1 MEASEPGPGLII
13 AIVLSLIASAFF
25 SGCEIAF
32 VSANRLQIELANKQ
46 GKFSAKILA
55 FFYQKSSQFI
65 GTMLVGNN
73 AALVLYGLLMGDL
86 FTDMVPTSILS
97 SEVLRLLLET
107 ILSTLIILVTA
118 EFLPKAIFSNAPNY
132 WLNFFAPILAMLYFI
147 LWLPAFLS
155 VSISRLIISL
165 FVKKDED
172 EGDLEQNFGRVDL
185 DHYIK
190 EVLNTSNGNNDL
202 DTELTIFNNALG
214 FSELKARDCMVPRN
228 EIVAVDIDS
237 NIESL
242 RQKFIES
249 KYSKILIYRDNIDN
263 IIGYVHSFALF
274 KKPDSISAMLLP
286 VFIVPESMPT
296 QFVLRKFTEKKNGM
310 AIVVDEFGGTSGML
324 TIEDIIEEL
333 FGEIEDEH
341 DQDDFV
347 GKKVGTSEY
356 IFSGR
361 LEIDHINEE
370 FKLNLPESEG
380 YETLSGLIIGYL
392 KEIPEKGDKLVI
404 EGFEFNIDKMEAQR
418 IDLVRIKVLS
428 D

>member
-1 MEASEPGPGLII
+1 MEASEPGPELII
-13 AIVLSLIASAFF
+13 SILLALVASAFF

-32 VSANRLQIELANKQ
+32 VSANRLQIELGNKQ
-46 GKFSAKILA
+46 GKFSARIIA
-55 FFYQKSSQFI
+55 FFYQRSSQFI

-73 AALVLYGLLMGDL
+73 AALVFYGLLMGDL
-86 FTDMVPTSILS
+86 FTDLVPLSLLS

-107 ILSTLIILVTA
+107 IISTLIILVTA

-132 WLNFFAPILAMLYFI
+132 WLNFFAPVLALLYFI
-147 LWLPAFLS
+147 LWIPAFFS
-155 VSISRLIISL
+155 VSISRLVISL

-172 EGDLEQNFGRVDL
+172 ESDDDQNFGRVDL

-190 EVLNTSNGNNDL
+190 EVLNTSNGNNAL
-202 DTELTIFNNALG
+202 DTELTIFNNALA
-214 FSELKARDCMVPRN
+214 FSDLKARDCMVPRN
-228 EIVAVDIDS
+228 EIVAVDIESD
-237 NIESL
+237 IESL

-274 KKPDSISAMLLP
+274 KRPDTISAMMLP

-361 LEIDHINEE
+361 LEIDHINED
-370 FKLNLPESEG
+370 FKLNLPESDG
-380 YETLSGLIIGYL
+380 YETLSGLIIGHL
-392 KEIPEKGDKLVI
+392 KEIPEKGDRLVI

-418 IDLVRIKVLS
+418 IDLVRVKVLS

>member
-1 MEASEPGPGLII
+1 MEASEPGPELII
-13 AIVLSLIASAFF
+13 SIVLALVASAFF

-32 VSANRLQIELANKQ
+32 VSANRLQIELGNKQ
-46 GKFSAKILA
+46 GKFSAKILT
-55 FFYQKSSQFI
+55 FFQQKSSQFI

-86 FTDMVPTSILS
+86 FTDLVPMSVLS
-97 SEVLRLLLET
+97 SEVFRLLLET

-132 WLNFFAPILAMLYFI
+132 WLNFFAPVLALLYFL
-147 LWLPAFLS
+147 LWLPAFFS
-155 VSISRLIISL
+155 VSISRLIISM
-165 FVKKDED
+165 FVKKTED
-172 EGDLEQNFGRVDL
+172 ESGDDQNFGRVDL

-228 EIVAVDIDS
+228 EIVAVDIESD
-237 NIESL
+237 IESL

-249 KYSKILIYRDNIDN
+249 KYSKILVYRDNIDN

-274 KKPDSISAMLLP
+274 KKPETIAAMLLP

-341 DQDDFV
+341 DQDEFV

-356 IFSGR
+356 LFSGR
-361 LEIDHINEE
+361 LEIDHINED
-370 FKLNLPESEG
+370 FKLNLPESDG
-380 YETLSGLIIGYL
+380 YETLSGLIIGHL

-404 EGFEFNIDKMEAQR
+404 EGFEFYIDKMEAQR
-418 IDLVRIKVLS
+418 IDLVRVKVLS

>member
-1 MEASEPGPGLII
+1 MEASEPGPELII
-13 AIVLSLIASAFF
+13 SILLALVASAFF

-32 VSANRLQIELANKQ
+32 VSANRLQIELGNKQ
-46 GKFSAKILA
+46 GKFSARIIA
-55 FFYQKSSQFI
+55 FFYQRSSQFI

-73 AALVLYGLLMGDL
+73 AALVFYGLLMGDL
-86 FTDMVPTSILS
+86 FTDLVPLSLLS

-107 ILSTLIILVTA
+107 IISTLIILVTA

-132 WLNFFAPILAMLYFI
+132 WLNFFAPVLALLYFI
-147 LWLPAFLS
+147 LWIPAFFS
-155 VSISRLIISL
+155 VSISRLVISL

-172 EGDLEQNFGRVDL
+172 ESDEDQNFGRVDL

-190 EVLNTSNGNNDL
+190 EVLNTSNGNNAL
-202 DTELTIFNNALG
+202 DTELTIFNNALA
-214 FSELKARDCMVPRN
+214 FSDLKARDCMVPRN
-228 EIVAVDIDS
+228 EIVAVDIESD
-237 NIESL
+237 IESL

-274 KKPDSISAMLLP
+274 KRPDTISAIMLP

-361 LEIDHINEE
+361 LEIDHINED
-370 FKLNLPESEG
+370 FKLNLPESDG
-380 YETLSGLIIGYL
+380 YETLSGLIIGHL
-392 KEIPEKGDKLVI
+392 KEIPEKGDRLVI

-418 IDLVRIKVLS
+418 IDLVRVKVLS

>member
-1 MEASEPGPGLII
+1 
-13 AIVLSLIASAFF
+13 
-25 SGCEIAF
+25 
-32 VSANRLQIELANKQ
+32 
-46 GKFSAKILA
+46 
-55 FFYQKSSQFI
+55 
-65 GTMLVGNN
+65 MLVGNN
-73 AALVLYGLLMGDL
+73 AALVFYGLLMGDL
-86 FTDMVPTSILS
+86 FTDLVPLSLLS

-107 ILSTLIILVTA
+107 IISTLIILVTA

-132 WLNFFAPILAMLYFI
+132 WLNFFAPVLALLYFI
-147 LWLPAFLS
+147 LWIPAFFS
-155 VSISRLIISL
+155 VSISRLVISL

-172 EGDLEQNFGRVDL
+172 ESDEDQNFGRVDL

-190 EVLNTSNGNNDL
+190 EVLNTSNGNNAL
-202 DTELTIFNNALG
+202 DTELTIFNNALA
-214 FSELKARDCMVPRN
+214 FSDLKARDCMVPRN
-228 EIVAVDIDS
+228 EIVAVDIESD
-237 NIESL
+237 IESL

-274 KKPDSISAMLLP
+274 KRPDTISAIMLP

-361 LEIDHINEE
+361 LEIDHINED
-370 FKLNLPESEG
+370 FKLNLPESDG
-380 YETLSGLIIGYL
+380 YETLSGLIIGHL
-392 KEIPEKGDKLVI
+392 KEIPEKGDRLVI

-418 IDLVRIKVLS
+418 IDLVRVKVLS

>member
-1 MEASEPGPGLII
+1 MEPGPELII
-13 AIVLSLIASAFF
+13 SILLALVASAFF

-32 VSANRLQIELANKQ
+32 VSANRLQIELGNKQ
-46 GKFSAKILA
+46 GKFSARIIA
-55 FFYQKSSQFI
+55 FFYQRSSQFI

-73 AALVLYGLLMGDL
+73 AALVFYGLLMGDL
-86 FTDMVPTSILS
+86 FTDLVPLSVLS

-107 ILSTLIILVTA
+107 IISTLIILVTA

-132 WLNFFAPILAMLYFI
+132 WLNFFAPVLALIYFL
-147 LWLPAFLS
+147 LWIPAFFS
-155 VSISRLIISL
+155 VSISRMVISL
-165 FVKKDED
+165 FVKKDENESD
-172 EGDLEQNFGRVDL
+172 VDQNFGRVDL

-190 EVLNTSNGNNDL
+190 EVLNTSNGNNAL
-202 DTELTIFNNALG
+202 DTELTIFNNALA
-214 FSELKARDCMVPRN
+214 FSDLKARDCMVPRN
-228 EIVAVDIDS
+228 EIVAVDIESD
-237 NIESL
+237 IESL

-274 KKPDSISAMLLP
+274 KRPDTISAMMLP

-361 LEIDHINEE
+361 LEIDHINED
-370 FKLNLPESEG
+370 FKLNLPESDG
-380 YETLSGLIIGYL
+380 YETLSGLIIGHL
-392 KEIPEKGDKLVI
+392 KEIPEKGDRLVI
-404 EGFEFNIDKMEAQR
+404 DGFEFNIDKMEAQR
-418 IDLVRIKVLS
+418 IDLVRVKVLS